1 LLSQFGQQ
9 GFTTFLNGQN
19 WNMETSKKR
28 SQQENAL
35 LNIGLNFALPVFIMS
50 KGPKAEWLLAIAD
63 KLDLKPGI
71 AAMILALAF
80 PISYGIYDFVNR
92 RKYNF
97 FSILGFV
104 SVLMTGLMTI
114 FEVPK
119 EWIAWKEAAIPTLL
133 GLAVLA
139 SLKTK
144 NPLVRLFI
152 YNDQVMQVEK
162 VNERLQ
168 ANNNEEGF
176 EKLLRNCTLWLSL
189 SFLISAIL
197 NFILAKVFI
206 QSETGTE
213 MFTQEM
219 GKMTFWSYI
228 IIMVPSM
235 AIMVF
240 ILYRLIR
247 GIRQMTGLTMEE
259 FLGNEA
265 NIEASKSE

>member
-1 LLSQFGQQ
+1 
-9 GFTTFLNGQN
+9 
-19 WNMETSKKR
+19 
-28 SQQENAL
+28 
-35 LNIGLNFALPVFIMS
+35 
-50 KGPKAEWLLAIAD
+50 
-63 KLDLKPGI
+63 
-71 AAMILALAF
+71 MILALIF
-80 PISYGIYDFVNR
+80 PISYGIYDFVVR

-97 FSILGFV
+97 FSILGFG

-114 FEVPK
+114 LEVDK
-119 EWIAWKEAAIPTLL
+119 EWIAWKEAAIPSLL

-162 VNERLQ
+162 VNARLRDSS
-168 ANNNEEGF
+168 NEAAF
-176 EKLLRNCTLWLSL
+176 ENLLRTCTLWLAL

-213 MFTQEM
+213 AFTQEM

-228 IIMVPSM
+228 IILVPSM
-235 AIMVF
+235 TIMIF
-240 ILYRLIR
+240 ILYRLVQ
-247 GIRQMTGLTMEE
+247 GIQKMTGLTMEE
-259 FLGNEA
+259 FLGTGE
-265 NIEASKSE
+265 IPPSGKSEN

>member
-1 LLSQFGQQ
+1 MDTPKQPP
-9 GFTTFLNGQN
+9 
-19 WNMETSKKR
+19 K
-28 SQQENAL
+28 QENAL
-35 LNIGLNFALPVFIMS
+35 LNIGLNVALPVFIMS
-50 KGPKAEWLLAIAD
+50 KGPKAEWLTSIAD
-63 KLDLKPGI
+63 QLSLKPGI
-71 AAMILALAF
+71 AAMILALIF
-80 PISYGIYDFVNR
+80 PISYGIYDFVVR

-97 FSILGFV
+97 FSILGFG

-114 FEVPK
+114 LEVDK
-119 EWIAWKEAAIPTLL
+119 EWIAWKEAAIPSLL

-162 VNERLQ
+162 VNARLRDSS
-168 ANNNEEGF
+168 NEAAF
-176 EKLLRNCTLWLSL
+176 ENLLRTCTLWLAL

-213 MFTQEM
+213 AFTQEM

-228 IIMVPSM
+228 IILVPSM
-235 AIMVF
+235 TIMIF
-240 ILYRLIR
+240 ILYRLIQ
-247 GIRQMTGLTMEE
+247 GIQKMTGLTMEE
-259 FLGNEA
+259 FLGTGEIPPA
-265 NIEASKSE
+265 GKSEN

>member
-1 LLSQFGQQ
+1 MDTPKQPP
-9 GFTTFLNGQN
+9 
-19 WNMETSKKR
+19 K
-28 SQQENAL
+28 QENAL
-35 LNIGLNFALPVFIMS
+35 LNIGLNVALPVFIMS
-50 KGPKAEWLLAIAD
+50 KGPKAEWLTSIAD
-63 KLDLKPGI
+63 QLSLKPGI
-71 AAMILALAF
+71 AAMILALIF
-80 PISYGIYDFVNR
+80 PISYGIYDFVVR

-97 FSILGFV
+97 FSILGFG

-114 FEVPK
+114 LEVDK
-119 EWIAWKEAAIPTLL
+119 EWIAWKEAAIPSLL

-162 VNERLQ
+162 VNARLRDSS
-168 ANNNEEGF
+168 NEAAF
-176 EKLLRNCTLWLSL
+176 ENLLRTCTLWLAL

-213 MFTQEM
+213 AFTQEM

-228 IIMVPSM
+228 IILVPSM
-235 AIMVF
+235 TIMIF
-240 ILYRLIR
+240 ILYRLVQ
-247 GIRQMTGLTMEE
+247 GIQKMTGLTMEE
-259 FLGNEA
+259 FLGTGE
-265 NIEASKSE
+265 IPPSGKSEN